1 MSLAPGEQTAPN
13 SYPAAEREG
22 TIKDATAE
30 FFDAL
35 EARGHEPMLEKATGT
50 LRFDLTDGKRTT
62 RWLVAIDR
70 GAVSISH
77 ANAKA
82 DCVVRTEKKLFDRI
96 ASGKQNAMAALLRGR
111 VELRGD
117 PTLLLPFQRLFPGP
131 RSAS

>member
-1 MSLAPGEQTAPN
+1 M
-13 SYPAAEREG
+13 
-22 TIKDATAE
+22 KDATAE

-62 RWLVAIDR
+62 RWLVAIER
-70 GAVSISH
+70 GDVAISH
-77 ANAKA
+77 GNAKA
-82 DCVVRTEKKLFDRI
+82 DCVVRAEKKLFDRI

-117 PTLLLPFQRLFPGP
+117 PTLLLSFQRLFPGP
-131 RSAS
+131 RSAR